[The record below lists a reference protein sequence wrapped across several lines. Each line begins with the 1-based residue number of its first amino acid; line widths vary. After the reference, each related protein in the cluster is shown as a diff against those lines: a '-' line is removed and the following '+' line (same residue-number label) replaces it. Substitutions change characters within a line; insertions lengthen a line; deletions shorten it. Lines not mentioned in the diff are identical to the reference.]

1 MELARVTVP
10 PTLDGASLTMFR
22 RALAAACRGDECR
35 VLVVEGSDSEFC
47 RGLDFAALSEAS
59 SGDVGEATHLF
70 ARCLTELRSAGMPTI
85 AAVGGATIGG
95 GVGLAAACDMVL
107 ASERATFA
115 LPELLFGLLPA
126 TVLPLLY
133 ERMPAQK
140 ARLMALGGR
149 SYSAEEARALGLAD
163 DVVPTEDLERAVRRA
178 ARLRARARP
187 GTSDAFKRYA
197 IDAAHLE
204 PDDAI
209 RTGAALTA
217 DRLHDAS
224 VVAGL
229 RQFVRDNI
237 PPWLMT

>member
-1 MELARVTVP
+1 MRDRSLGRQTSPGCLTSGTRSRSGSTRRSSASARPRWESRTLRPAWTAWATGTSGRTEVAATWSIVGTEATIASTSGASVELARVTVP

-22 RALAAACRGDECR
+22 RALAAACRDDECR

-126 TVLPLLY
+126 TVLPL
-133 ERMPAQK
+133 
-140 ARLMALGGR
+140 
-149 SYSAEEARALGLAD
+149 
-163 DVVPTEDLERAVRRA
+163 
-178 ARLRARARP
+178 
-187 GTSDAFKRYA
+187 
-197 IDAAHLE
+197 
-204 PDDAI
+204 
-209 RTGAALTA
+209 
-217 DRLHDAS
+217 
-224 VVAGL
+224 
-229 RQFVRDNI
+229 
-237 PPWLMT
+237 